1 MSEIKDIKT
10 DKVKNKLLELFD
22 DVLTHD
28 GFGEIKI
35 EMRILKRQQKEVIL
49 HCGKQY
55 RFVIDTPAAS

>member
-10 DKVKNKLLELFD
+10 DQVKNKLLELFD

-35 EMRILKRQQKEVIL
+35 EMKIEM
-49 HCGKQY
+49 KQE
-55 RFVIDTPAAS
+55 